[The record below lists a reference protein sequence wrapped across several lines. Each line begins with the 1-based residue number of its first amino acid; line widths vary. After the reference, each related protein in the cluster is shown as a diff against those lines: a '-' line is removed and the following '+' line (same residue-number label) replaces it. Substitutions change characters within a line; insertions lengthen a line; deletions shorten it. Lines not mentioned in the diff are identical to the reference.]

1 MRSLLH
7 VLAATVL
14 GALALP
20 LAGVS
25 VGDSAG
31 AVPASAAVSTAVST
45 AAPAGSAA
53 SAAPARCPSFVARAE
68 IAASDAVFHGRVVGG
83 PVAGAHGQRYR
94 IEVEVPFKGA
104 ARDQVAVVRS
114 DGPCRTGKLVTG
126 ENYVFF
132 ADKKGTSWVADG
144 ARPTVRKYTEKL
156 NTRLHRLVG
165 STGPATSA
173 QVTFGQPMADAP
185 RSFSRVAA
193 PGAALAVIG
202 LVGLVLVGWLS
213 RR

>member
-31 AVPASAAVSTAVST
+31 AVPASAAVSTA
-45 AAPAGSAA
+45 APAVSAVSAA
-53 SAAPARCPSFVARAE
+53 TAAPARCPRFVARAE

-104 ARDQVAVVRS
+104 ARDQVTVVRS

-132 ADKKGTSWVADG
+132 ASKSGTRWVADG

-173 QVTFGQPMADAP
+173 QVTFGQPLADAP
-185 RSFSRVAA
+185 RSFARVAA
-193 PGAALAVIG
+193 PGAALAVVG